1 MIKFFR
7 NIRQKLL
14 NEGKTANYLK
24 YAIGEIVL
32 VVIGILIALQINNW
46 NEQRK
51 EAIFERQ
58 VLAEINVS
66 ITQNIGYLDRG
77 LTLNN
82 TAIKS
87 CRIILN
93 HFENN
98 LPYSDSLDYHFSN
111 SLLWFYPSL
120 DNNAY
125 ESLKSYGLH
134 LIKNDSIRNMLG
146 RIYEWKYMDVLNKRQ
161 DEYFYGTI
169 APFITDLFESYEIN
183 GRMKPYDYKELKKSK
198 KYNHILRTLISNRE
212 LQNQFWESIKN
223 DRLELEKIIKK
234 ELNK

>member
-7 NIRQKLL
+7 NIRQKRIK
-14 NEGKTANYLK
+14 EGKTTNYIK

-51 EAIFERQ
+51 EAIFERK
-58 VLAEINVS
+58 VLKEINTS
-66 ITQNIGYLDRG
+66 IHQNVGYLDRG
-77 LTLNN
+77 ITSNN
-82 TAIKS
+82 KAINS
-87 CRIILN
+87 CKVILN

-98 LPYSDSLDYHFSN
+98 LPYSDSLDRHFSN

-146 RIYEWKYMDVLNKRQ
+146 SIYEWKYMDVLNKRQ
-161 DEYFYGTI
+161 DEYFFGTI
-169 APFITDLFESYEIN
+169 APFIADLFESYEFG
-183 GRMKPYDYKELKKSK
+183 GRMKPYDYDELKESR
-198 KYNHILRTLISNRE
+198 KYKHILRTLISNRE
-212 LQNQFWESIKN
+212 LQNQIWLGSK
-223 DRLELEKIIKK
+223 DRRLELENIIKQ